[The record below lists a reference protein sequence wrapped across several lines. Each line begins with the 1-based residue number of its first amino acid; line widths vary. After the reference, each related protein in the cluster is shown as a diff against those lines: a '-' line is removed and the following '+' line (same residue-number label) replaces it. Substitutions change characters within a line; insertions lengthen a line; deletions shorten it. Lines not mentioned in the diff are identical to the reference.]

1 MMSEKQFRLSKYVS
15 PTSISYF
22 YNQQGQMLNKE
33 VASMLNKLYDENVQ
47 LKEKNEQLKEEN
59 KKLIEEWEFSFRT
72 EMAHHR
78 FAEKELK
85 EKIREKQSKIKELE
99 KVNEDLREVNKE
111 NQLLHEENV
120 KQCEK
125 WRNLY
130 ELKEDEVTA
139 RVDGLNKV
147 CEYYLTEV
155 QFKADTDPNDAVK
168 EVINE
173 ILNTEVE
180 M

>member
-1 MMSEKQFRLSKYVS
+1 MSEKQFRLSKYVT

-78 FAEKELK
+78 FAEKELQ
-85 EKIREKQSKIKELE
+85 EKIREKQATIKSKDKQLE
-99 KVNEDLREVNKE
+99 R
-111 NQLLHEENV
+111 
-120 KQCEK
+120 
-125 WRNLY
+125 LY
-130 ELKEDEVTA
+130 NYFQHYLKDEMGGNAFSEMWDFVKEDE
-139 RVDGLNKV
+139 RW
-147 CEYYLTEV
+147 
-155 QFKADTDPNDAVK
+155 ND
-168 EVINE
+168 E
-173 ILNTEVE
+173 
-180 M
+180 